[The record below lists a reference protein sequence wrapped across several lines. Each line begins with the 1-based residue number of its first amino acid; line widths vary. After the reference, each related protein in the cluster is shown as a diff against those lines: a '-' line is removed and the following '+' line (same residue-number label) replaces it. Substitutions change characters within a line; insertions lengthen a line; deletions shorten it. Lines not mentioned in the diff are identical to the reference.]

1 MNITP
6 LDNSFIL
13 CEHWLSNAKNNIL
26 NKDILCLQI
35 FYQENKEYSF
45 KIVKNF
51 IKNIMNESQEEIL
64 EDSNNC
70 FATKL
75 YTIYFNFVNQIDIC
89 YEQNRNIIFVTM
101 SIPEFSKFDRSI
113 LCVSLKGYS
122 LDLNSKF
129 RNNLLNKDFLDNFLN
144 NINNSN
150 LSSTTYEE
158 DSIYYKK
165 ILPLFEL
172 MKNKEYQ
179 KIASLTYNFIFLEPN
194 TFILHEL
201 LQDTEY
207 LSKSY
212 FEKIILDDLEILVNE
227 KVLLHRLSIILY
239 RFFSHQITESVSIID
254 KFFAQ
259 NLGFGVATNFY
270 LDNLNFYV
278 KNLNTYKT
286 LKAYDL
292 GQLEIK
298 QLITAKEI
306 IENQRNR
313 YGNNFDREVIHEVTH
328 LSYEK
333 IDELIYNDIRGYE
346 NGRNSS
352 FS

>member
-6 LDNSFIL
+6 FNNSFKL

-64 EDSNNC
+64 EDSKNC

-113 LCVSLKGYS
+113 LCVSLKDYS
-122 LDLNSKF
+122 LDLNNKF
-129 RNNLLNKDFLDNFLN
+129 KNNPLNKDFLDNFLN
-144 NINNSN
+144 NIDNSN
-150 LSSTTYEE
+150 LSATTYEE
-158 DSIYYKK
+158 NSIYYKK

-179 KIASLTYNFIFLEPN
+179 KIANLTYNFVFLEPN
-194 TFILHEL
+194 TFIIHEL

-239 RFFSHQITESVSIID
+239 RLFFHQITESVSIID
-254 KFFAQ
+254 NFFAQ

-270 LDNLNFYV
+270 FNNSKFISEDLNSDEI
-278 KNLNTYKT
+278 
-286 LKAYDL
+286 LKAYGL
-292 GQLEIK
+292 RQLKIK
-298 QLITAKEI
+298 QFITAKEI
-306 IENQRNR
+306 IENQINR
-313 YGNNFDREVIHEVTH
+313 YGNNFDKETIHEITH
-328 LSYEK
+328 LSYEV
-333 IDELIYNDIRGYE
+333 IDELNIGGHKNDT
-346 NGRNSS
+346 NS
-352 FS
+352 

>member
-6 LDNSFIL
+6 LNNSFML

-26 NKDILCLQI
+26 NKDILNLQI
-35 FYQENKEYSF
+35 SCSSDIENNF

-64 EDSNNC
+64 EDSRNC

-75 YTIYFNFVNQIDIC
+75 YTIYFNFINQIDIY
-89 YEQNRNIIFVTM
+89 YEDNRNIIFITTM
-101 SIPEFSKFDRSI
+101 TIPDFNKLVRPI
-113 LCVSLKGYS
+113 LCVSLENYS
-122 LDLNSKF
+122 LDLNNKF
-129 RNNLLNKDFLDNFLN
+129 KNNPLNKDFLDNFLN
-144 NINNSN
+144 NIDNSN
-150 LSSTTYEE
+150 LSFTTYEE

-172 MKNKEYQ
+172 MKNKEYK
-179 KIASLTYNFIFLEPN
+179 KIANLTYNFVFLEPN
-194 TFILHEL
+194 TLVIHEL

-207 LSKSY
+207 LLKSY
-212 FEKIILDDLEILVNE
+212 FEKIILHDLEILINE

-239 RFFSHQITESVSIID
+239 RLFSNQITESVSIID

-259 NLGFGVATNFY
+259 KLGFGVATNFY
-270 LDNLNFYV
+270 PDNLNYYV

-306 IENQRNR
+306 IENQINR
-313 YGNNFDREVIHEVTH
+313 YGNNFDKEAIHEITQ
-328 LSYEK
+328 LSYK
-333 IDELIYNDIRGYE
+333 ASDELINNIRGYE
-346 NGRNSS
+346 NVTNS
-352 FS
+352 

>member
-6 LDNSFIL
+6 FNNSFKL

-26 NKDILCLQI
+26 NKEILNLQI
-35 FYQENKEYSF
+35 FSCGDIEHSF
-45 KIVKNF
+45 EIVKIF
-51 IKNIMNESQEEIL
+51 IQNIMNESEEEIL
-64 EDSNNC
+64 EDSKNC
-70 FATKL
+70 FATRL
-75 YTIYFNFVNQIDIC
+75 YTLYFDSVNLMDIS
-89 YEQNRNIIFVTM
+89 YEQNRNIIFATT
-101 SIPEFSKFDRSI
+101 SIPDFTNFNRSI

-207 LSKSY
+207 LSNKLY
-212 FEKIILDDLEILVNE
+212 FEKVILHDLEILVNE
-227 KVLLHRLSIILY
+227 KVLLYRLSIILY
-239 RFFSHQITESVSIID
+239 RLFFHQITESVSIID

-270 LDNLNFYV
+270 PDNLNFYV
-278 KNLNTYKT
+278 KN
-286 LKAYDL
+286 
-292 GQLEIK
+292 
-298 QLITAKEI
+298 
-306 IENQRNR
+306 
-313 YGNNFDREVIHEVTH
+313 
-328 LSYEK
+328 
-333 IDELIYNDIRGYE
+333 
-346 NGRNSS
+346 
-352 FS
+352 

>member
-6 LDNSFIL
+6 FDNSFKL

-64 EDSNNC
+64 EDSKNC

-113 LCVSLKGYS
+113 LCVSLKDYS
-122 LDLNSKF
+122 LDLNNKF
-129 RNNLLNKDFLDNFLN
+129 KNNPLNKDFLANFLN
-144 NINNSN
+144 NIDNSN
-150 LSSTTYEE
+150 LSATTYEE
-158 DSIYYKK
+158 NSIYYKK

-179 KIASLTYNFIFLEPN
+179 KIANLTYNFVFLEPN
-194 TFILHEL
+194 TFIIHEL

-239 RFFSHQITESVSIID
+239 RLFFHQITESVSIID
-254 KFFAQ
+254 NFFAQ

-270 LDNLNFYV
+270 FNNSKFISEDLNSDEI
-278 KNLNTYKT
+278 
-286 LKAYDL
+286 LKAYGL
-292 GQLEIK
+292 RQLKIK
-298 QLITAKEI
+298 QFITAKEI
-306 IENQRNR
+306 IENQINR
-313 YGNNFDREVIHEVTH
+313 YGNNFDKETIHEITH
-328 LSYEK
+328 LSYEV
-333 IDELIYNDIRGYE
+333 IDELNIGGHKNDT
-346 NGRNSS
+346 NS
-352 FS
+352 

>member
-1 MNITP
+1 MDITP

-64 EDSNNC
+64 EDSKNC

-101 SIPEFSKFDRSI
+101 SIPEFSKFDRPI
-113 LCVSLKGYS
+113 LCVSLKDYS

-129 RNNLLNKDFLDNFLN
+129 KNNPLNKDFLNNFFN
-144 NINNSN
+144 NVNNSN
-150 LSSTTYEE
+150 LSSKTYEE
-158 DSIYYKK
+158 NSIYYKK
-165 ILPLFEL
+165 VLPLFKL
-172 MKNKEYQ
+172 MKNKAYE
-179 KIASLTYNFIFLEPN
+179 KIATLTYNFVFLEPN
-194 TFILHEL
+194 TFIIHEL

-207 LSKSY
+207 LLNKSY
-212 FEKIILDDLEILVNE
+212 FGKLILDDLEILVNE
-227 KVLLHRLSIILY
+227 KILLHRLSIILY
-239 RFFSHQITESVSIID
+239 RLFFHQITESVSIID

-259 NLGFGVATNFY
+259 KLGFGVATNFY
-270 LDNLNFYV
+270 HDNLNFYV
-278 KNLNTYKT
+278 KNLNTYRT

-306 IENQRNR
+306 IKNQINR
-313 YGNNFDREVIHEVTH
+313 YENDFDKETIHEITH
-328 LSYEK
+328 LSYET
-333 IDELIYNDIRGYE
+333 IDELINNIRGYE
-346 NGRNSS
+346 NDSNL
-352 FS
+352 

>member
-6 LDNSFIL
+6 FDNSFKL

-26 NKDILCLQI
+26 NKEILNLQI
-35 FYQENKEYSF
+35 SYCGNIEHSF
-45 KIVKNF
+45 EIVKIF
-51 IKNIMNESQEEIL
+51 IKNIMNESEEEIL
-64 EDSNNC
+64 EDSKNC
-70 FATKL
+70 FATRL
-75 YTIYFNFVNQIDIC
+75 YTLYFNSVNLIDIS
-89 YEQNRNIIFVTM
+89 YEQNKNIILATT
-101 SIPEFSKFDRSI
+101 SIPDFSKFDRPI
-113 LCVSLKGYS
+113 LCVSLKNYS

-129 RNNLLNKDFLDNFLN
+129 KNNPLNKDFLDNFLN
-144 NINNSN
+144 NIDNSN

-179 KIASLTYNFIFLEPN
+179 KIASLTYNFVFLEPN
-194 TFILHEL
+194 TFILHKL

-239 RFFSHQITESVSIID
+239 RLFSQQITESVSIID
-254 KFFAQ
+254 KLFAQ
-259 NLGFGVATNFY
+259 NLGFGVATNFHFNNSKFISK
-270 LDNLNFYV
+270 DLNSDEI
-278 KNLNTYKT
+278 

-292 GQLEIK
+292 GQLEMK
-298 QLITAKEI
+298 QLITAKKI
-306 IENQRNR
+306 IENQINR
-313 YGNNFDREVIHEVTH
+313 YENDFDKETIHEITH
-328 LSYEK
+328 LSYEA
-333 IDELIYNDIRGYE
+333 IDELINNIGGHKNDT
-346 NGRNSS
+346 NS
-352 FS
+352 

>member
-6 LDNSFIL
+6 FDNSFKL

-64 EDSNNC
+64 EDSKNC

-113 LCVSLKGYS
+113 LCVSLKDYS
-122 LDLNSKF
+122 LDLNNKF
-129 RNNLLNKDFLDNFLN
+129 KNNPLNKDFLDNFLN
-144 NINNSN
+144 NIDNSN
-150 LSSTTYEE
+150 LSATTYEE
-158 DSIYYKK
+158 NSIYYKK

-179 KIASLTYNFIFLEPN
+179 KIANLTYNFVFLEPN
-194 TFILHEL
+194 TFIIHEL

-239 RFFSHQITESVSIID
+239 RLFFHQITESVSIID
-254 KFFAQ
+254 NFFAQ

-270 LDNLNFYV
+270 FNNSKFISEDLNSDEI
-278 KNLNTYKT
+278 
-286 LKAYDL
+286 LKAYGL
-292 GQLEIK
+292 RQLKIK
-298 QLITAKEI
+298 QFITAKEI
-306 IENQRNR
+306 IENQINR
-313 YGNNFDREVIHEVTH
+313 YGNNFDKETIHEITH
-328 LSYEK
+328 LSYEV
-333 IDELIYNDIRGYE
+333 IDELNIGGHKNDT
-346 NGRNSS
+346 NS
-352 FS
+352 

>member
-6 LDNSFIL
+6 FNNSFKL

-26 NKDILCLQI
+26 NKEILNLQI
-35 FYQENKEYSF
+35 FSCGDIEHSF
-45 KIVKNF
+45 EIVKIF
-51 IKNIMNESQEEIL
+51 IQNIMNESEEEIL
-64 EDSNNC
+64 EDSKNC
-70 FATKL
+70 FATRL
-75 YTIYFNFVNQIDIC
+75 YTLYFDSVNLMDIS
-89 YEQNRNIIFVTM
+89 YEQNRNIIFATT
-101 SIPEFSKFDRSI
+101 SIPDFTNFNRSI

-270 LDNLNFYV
+270 FDNLNFYV

-292 GQLEIK
+292 GQFEIK

-313 YGNNFDREVIHEVTH
+313 YGNNFDKETIHEITH
-328 LSYEK
+328 LSYEV
-333 IDELIYNDIRGYE
+333 IDELINNIGGHKNDT
-346 NGRNSS
+346 NS
-352 FS
+352 